1 MTLDNIKKLPVYQT
15 RSIATAAEDPDT
27 MKYIFNCLA
36 KLYAGNY
43 GEIPAEDTDAN
54 NKELKAGAGRI
65 VARYKAAANL
75 ESDIYIISEFCAEDP
90 DNQEANHTTI
100 LYCNEY

>member
-36 KLYAGNY
+36 KLDAGNY

-54 NKELKAGAGRI
+54 NKELKARPGT
-65 VARYKAAANL
+65 
-75 ESDIYIISEFCAEDP
+75 F
-90 DNQEANHTTI
+90 
-100 LYCNEY
+100 